1 MRLSQTKNYSFSICM
16 PVYKGSHVITNA
28 LRSLYSQ
35 INEFKY
41 EIIIGDDTPQEFER
55 EIKKTKDIINSY
67 HDGKIYYFRN
77 KKNLGYPGNLKKI
90 MAKAKND
97 IVFLLAQDDIL
108 SRDALQRTNDAFL
121 LDKDIGAVT
130 RPYFWFEDDINKPVR
145 VVPPIDLRQNVVLSL
160 QYDAEKTVLAVF
172 GSIGQLSGLA
182 FRKNYIDTP
191 PHEYHVFT
199 THMYPFASIIKKYKC
214 VFLKDYTVAV
224 GIKDSQTR
232 HVSSIYD
239 ISPTEQ
245 WVMMFADVYKEK
257 KFEKIRKLGIK
268 LIATHFTGLVQ
279 IKNYGSMKSFFKEI
293 WILLKV
299 RPQNILEPKFW
310 FYCILTVFTP
320 KFLLRKLT
328 DWYKRNILS
337 KTLPKISFEYD

>member
-1 MRLSQTKNYSFSICM
+1 
-16 PVYKGSHVITNA
+16 
-28 LRSLYSQ
+28 
-35 INEFKY
+35 
-41 EIIIGDDTPQEFER
+41 
-55 EIKKTKDIINSY
+55 
-67 HDGKIYYFRN
+67 
-77 KKNLGYPGNLKKI
+77 

-299 RPQNILEPKFW
+299 RPQNILEPKLF
-310 FYCILTVFTP
+310 P
-320 KFLLRKLT
+320 
-328 DWYKRNILS
+328 
-337 KTLPKISFEYD
+337 PAAPG